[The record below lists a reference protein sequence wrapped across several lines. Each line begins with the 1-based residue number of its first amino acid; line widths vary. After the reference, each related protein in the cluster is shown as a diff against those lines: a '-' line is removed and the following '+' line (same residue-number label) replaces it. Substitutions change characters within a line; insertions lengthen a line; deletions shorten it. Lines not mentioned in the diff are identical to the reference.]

1 MKEFLILILI
11 FYILVLFQTSFLVY
25 FNIKGFIPNLILIA
39 VFLINL
45 FEEKDRI
52 TGIYSAMI
60 GGFFLD
66 VFSEKSFGL
75 YILISIVMAIFIK
88 YVIKRHVRIPS
99 FKRA

>member
-1 MKEFLILILI
+1 MKEFLIILLI
-11 FYILVLFQTSFLVY
+11 FYILVLFQTSFLIH

-39 VFLINL
+39 IILINF
-45 FEEKDRI
+45 FEEKDKI
-52 TGIYSAMI
+52 AGIYAAFI

-66 VFSEKSFGL
+66 IFSEKSFGL